1 MGLRPGHC
9 YRNLGLRHDRAYTR
23 VAITVPRKNFIGATP
38 GLRTRQFNMGNPTKK
53 YTHLVNLIM
62 EESCQIRDNA
72 IESAR
77 LIINRFMIKRIGKD
91 DYFMR
96 IRLYPHQILRENKQ
110 AQGAH
115 ADRIQK
121 GMSHPFGRPIG
132 RAIRVHAGGVL
143 LSVLVNKDHIELAK
157 EGLLRAKARMPCT
170 VHVKVSADIESIG
183 TLPRRAIEEK
193 VVQEVKETAESVA
206 AAGAEGAAP
215 GAAGAEAGKGGA
227 AAAPAAGGKE
237 AGKPAGKGDEK
248 KGKK

>member
-1 MGLRPGHC
+1 
-9 YRNLGLRHDRAYTR
+9 
-23 VAITVPRKNFIGATP
+23 
-38 GLRTRQFNMGNPTKK
+38 MGNPTKK
-53 YTHLVNLIM
+53 YSHLVDLVL
-62 EESCQIRDNA
+62 EETCQVRDNA

-96 IRLYPHQILRENKQ
+96 IRLYPHHILRENKQ

-132 RAIRVHAGGVL
+132 RAIRVKSGEVL
-143 LSVLVNKDHIELAK
+143 MSVLVNKDHIALAK

-170 VHVKVSADIESIG
+170 VHVEVGTDVESIG

-206 AAGAEGAAP
+206 AAGAEGAAA
-215 GAAGAEAGKGGA
+215 GAAGTEAGKGGA
-227 AAAPAAGGKE
+227 AAAPTAAGPTAGGKE
-237 AGKPAGKGDEK
+237 AGKGSEK